1 MIDTFTRFIRFL
13 FYWLFEFDMPAFF
26 HCYHDVYP
34 LLYLIEGQESWDVI
48 IVLEYPVTYSW
59 LRWC

>member
-13 FYWLFEFDMPAFF
+13 FYRLLEFDMPAFF
-26 HCYHDVYP
+26 HCYHDAYP

-59 LRWC
+59 LR